1 MKLFR
6 MDAETIKLLEE
17 LKVAIKDSKKPFF
30 SNIIQSVLI
39 AGIIAIPTVITIGNK
54 YENRIIKIEDR
65 QAEISDEFRRKEFK
79 IDFNFRL
86 IESKDQ
92 TLKFIPITE

>member
-1 MKLFR
+1 MKFG

-17 LKVAIKDSKKPFF
+17 LKTAIKDSKKPFL

-54 YENRIIKIEDR
+54 YENRIIKIEDK
-65 QAEISDEFRRKEFK
+65 QIEISDEFRRKEFK

-86 IESKDQ
+86 IESKNPE
-92 TLKFIPITE
+92 LKFIPITE

>member
-1 MKLFR
+1 